1 MGYRWG
7 ILSMNQDGDFKGLD
21 LTNRNEE
28 HKFGAP
34 NASNEW
40 FKIETGIVLIF
51 QVNRNCCGLHVPTR
65 SFDKPTLPFQVSKMR
80 S

>member
-1 MGYRWG
+1 
-7 ILSMNQDGDFKGLD
+7 MNQDGDFKGLD

-51 QVNRNCCGLHVPTR
+51 PSKSQLLRPTR
-65 SFDKPTLPFQVSKMR
+65 AYPIVWQTHIAIPGIKNA
-80 S
+80 

>member
-1 MGYRWG
+1 
-7 ILSMNQDGDFKGLD
+7 MNQDGDVKGLD

-51 QVNRNCCGLHVPTR
+51 PSKSQLLRPTR
-65 SFDKPTLPFQVSKMR
+65 ANPIV
-80 S
+80 